1 MLEVKKVVI
10 MCTSIPRARNS
21 CTLYIIESLINFEHH
36 KSCQRCW
43 WWWQPIAFKYRLKT
57 EIKWPKLI
65 SQCITIPSKCPHGI
79 TNDTNEEVRISIK
92 HSALVTFLIH
102 SMSSLLVVG
111 DHFNIW
117 GGNRLDLPLL
127 WRAGPGQELQLG
139 IPRGPFRWL
148 SQSRSDH
155 VFVLILC
162 ASY

>member
-1 MLEVKKVVI
+1 MLELKKVVI

-21 CTLYIIESLINFEHH
+21 CTLYIIESLINFEYD

-57 EIKWPKLI
+57 EIKLPKLI

-79 TNDTNEEVRISIK
+79 TNDTNEEVRMSTK
-92 HSALVTFLIH
+92 HRAFVTFLT
-102 SMSSLLVVG
+102 MSSLLVLG
-111 DHFNIW
+111 DHLNIW